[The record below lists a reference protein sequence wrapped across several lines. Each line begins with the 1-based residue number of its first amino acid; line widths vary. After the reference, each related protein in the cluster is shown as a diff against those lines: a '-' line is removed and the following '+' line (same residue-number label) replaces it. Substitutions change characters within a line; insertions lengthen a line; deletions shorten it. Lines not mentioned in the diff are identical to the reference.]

1 MVVDAD
7 SKYVYNGFPYLGK
20 DETRDT
26 SISVPTNII
35 MKLMQLF
42 FKHGYNVTC
51 DNFFP
56 SLDVVVR
63 LAKEKCG
70 LVGSIF
76 AKIAENCPKLPRQS
90 NSCMKLQFSKLP
102 LR

>member
-1 MVVDAD
+1 MYTTA
-7 SKYVYNGFPYLGK
+7 FPYLGK

-51 DNFFP
+51 NNFFT

-63 LAKEKCG
+63 LAKQKCG
-70 LVGSIF
+70 PVGTTVYF
-76 AKIAENCPKLPRQS
+76 PKSRRTAPGCQG
-90 NSCMKLQFSKLP
+90 KATAA
-102 LR
+102 